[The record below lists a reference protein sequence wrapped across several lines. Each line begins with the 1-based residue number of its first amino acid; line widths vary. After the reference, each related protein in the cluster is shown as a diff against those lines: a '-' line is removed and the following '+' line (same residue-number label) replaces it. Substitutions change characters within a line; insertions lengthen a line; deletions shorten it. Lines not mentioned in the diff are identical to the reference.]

1 MGKKNYDS
9 LLSNILGGAEIH
21 PHDKQ
26 ETPMIEQT
34 KGVSVEVPSKD
45 DDTSEEPWRHFTFI
59 CSVELIDKVQ
69 AIAHREGFTIRA
81 FMEYMIRQGISQYE
95 SKHGKVRKIK
105 VKAVKDVM

>member
-21 PHDKQ
+21 PHDKP
-26 ETPMIEQT
+26 ETSITEQAEV
-34 KGVSVEVPSKD
+34 VSVEKSSKD
-45 DDTSEEPWRHFTFI
+45 DDRQEEPWRHFTFI

-81 FMEYMIRQGISQYE
+81 FME
-95 SKHGKVRKIK
+95 
-105 VKAVKDVM
+105 

>member
-9 LLSNILGGAEIH
+9 LLSNILGGVEIH
-21 PHDKQ
+21 PHDKP
-26 ETPMIEQT
+26 ETSMTEHAEV
-34 KGVSVEVPSKD
+34 VSVEKSSKD
-45 DDTSEEPWRHFTFI
+45 DDRQEEPWRHFTFI

-81 FMEYMIRQGISQYE
+81 FMEYMMRQGISQYE

-105 VKAVKDVM
+105 AKRM

>member
-9 LLSNILGGAEIH
+9 LLSNILGGVEIH
-21 PHDKQ
+21 PHDKP
-26 ETPMIEQT
+26 ETSMTEQT
-34 KGVSVEVPSKD
+34 EVVSVEKSSKD
-45 DDTSEEPWRHFTFI
+45 DDRQEEPWRHFTFI

-81 FMEYMIRQGISQYE
+81 FMEYMMRQGISQYE

-105 VKAVKDVM
+105 VKVVKDVM

>member
-69 AIAHREGFTIRA
+69 A
-81 FMEYMIRQGISQYE
+81 GIYDTTGHIS
-95 SKHGKVRKIK
+95 VR
-105 VKAVKDVM
+105 VQAW